1 MYRFSVV
8 FLLLCFAAVLSAPVA
23 AQAPVTQTPAA
34 QPAPVQ
40 TPAPQAPATP
50 SPAAQPKPVAP
61 ACTYSSKAYGD
72 GAFVC
77 VEKSLMLK
85 CTVDE
90 AKASWSVVTDKD
102 LSDKCRAPVRE
113 TIYQQRARWNR
124 RNIAREITAPTDTS
138 SRCFNFTGKRYC
150 E

>member
-40 TPAPQAPATP
+40 TPASQTP
-50 SPAAQPKPVAP
+50 PAAQPKPVAP

-138 SRCFNFTGKRYC
+138 SRCFNFNGKRYC